1 MSPMSRKDIRC
12 GDLPG
17 LTQEHARIPHQQMAM
32 TPDRT
37 CCALN
42 NDPKCTRHNHL
53 SQSNI
58 RCMLAC
64 MNTAWK
70 PSAAYNWRDLGG
82 LPTVD
87 GRFTRAG
94 RLFRSDTLQ
103 EVDEE
108 DARRLADEIGLRTVV
123 DLRLAAEVETEGRGG
138 LQGEDSVRHLSVPLV
153 SVDFSVPGTAV
164 PLLTA
169 DLHIPH
175 YVGFLEVSADN
186 FRVIAETLAADGIP
200 AVVHCAAGKDRTG
213 VVVAVLLDAVG
224 VERSAIIDDYV
235 RTREFYPQVHAR
247 LERLESYGE
256 FINLQPP
263 EVMDARPETIG
274 GFLDGLQEKFG
285 SGADFL
291 RSVGVGD
298 DVIARLRAA
307 LVE

>member
-1 MSPMSRKDIRC
+1 
-12 GDLPG
+12 
-17 LTQEHARIPHQQMAM
+17 M
-32 TPDRT
+32 TLDRT
-37 CCALN
+37 CCALYY
-42 NDPKCTRHNHL
+42 DHECTRHNHL
-53 SQSNI
+53 PLGNI
-58 RCMLAC
+58 RCMLVF
-64 MNTAWK
+64 MNTAWR

-103 EVDEE
+103 EVDEA
-108 DARRLADEIGLRTVV
+108 DARRLAEEVGLRTVV

-138 LQGEDSVRHLSVPLV
+138 LEGEESVRHLSVPLI

-175 YVGFLEVSADN
+175 YVGFLEVSADK

-224 VERSAIIDDYV
+224 VERTAIIDDYV

-247 LERLESYGE
+247 LERLESYAE
-256 FINLQPP
+256 TSTSSPP
-263 EVMDARPETIG
+263 KSWTHGRRP
-274 GFLDGLQEKFG
+274 
-285 SGADFL
+285 SADFWMGWWGSSAQG
-291 RSVGVGD
+291 RISFVPSASVTTSSPDCVPHSSTNSTGGASYIEMPPSTGSTTPVT
-298 DVIARLRAA
+298 
-307 LVE
+307 